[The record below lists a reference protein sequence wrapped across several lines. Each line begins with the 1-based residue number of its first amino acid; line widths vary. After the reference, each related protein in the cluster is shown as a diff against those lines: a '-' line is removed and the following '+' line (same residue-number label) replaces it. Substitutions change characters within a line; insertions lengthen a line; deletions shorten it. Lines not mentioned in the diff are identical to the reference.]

1 MDNGRDGVVGVVVF
15 EKPVVKVMV
24 DVREERA
31 CSRDA
36 GCTVDVYWPGRSTYD
51 VEEELNTAPSRVMF
65 D

>member
-1 MDNGRDGVVGVVVF
+1 MLF

-24 DVREERA
+24 ADAEERA
-31 CSRDA
+31 CSSDA
-36 GCTVDVYWPGRSTYD
+36 GWTVDVYWPGRRIYE